1 MINIFGER
9 VEELLKEKGITKY
22 RLAQETGIS
31 KSILSDYCK
40 GKVQPTADIII
51 VMAKY
56 FDVTSD
62 YLLGIEDE
70 GGRRNGSIKNSFN
83 NFTGN
88 NGNISFK

>member
-9 VEELLKEKGITKY
+9 LEELLKEKGITKY
-22 RLAQETGIS
+22 KLAQATGIS

-51 VMAKY
+51 VMARY

-70 GGRRNGSIKNSFN
+70 SGRKVNNIYNSFN
-83 NFTGN
+83 GVNS
-88 NGNISFK
+88 NIKF

>member
-9 VEELLKEKGITKY
+9 LEELLKEKGITKY
-22 RLAQETGIS
+22 KLAQATGIS

-51 VMAKY
+51 VMARY

-70 GGRRNGSIKNSFN
+70 SGRKINNIYNSFN
-83 NFTGN
+83 GVNS
-88 NGNISFK
+88 NIKF

>member
-1 MINIFGER
+1 MDIFAIR
-9 VEELLKEKGITKY
+9 LKRLIEDNHITMY
-22 RLAQETGIS
+22 RLAKDLNSS
-31 KSILSDYCK
+31 KQSVVNWCNGTSEPKLSYLR
-40 GKVQPTADIII
+40 AL
-51 VMAKY
+51 AEY